1 MDLRVIKIL
10 NAAPVRNISAIEGMS
25 PPVMDITGSGF
36 LYADSVVVNGLPSQS
51 FSVISDNRIIAEIP
65 DIGTSQVS
73 TVEVWLSLLNRTG
86 RNKILP
92 GLGVSTKTS
101 TGIELLIQRFIKC
114 LLTTPGTD
122 AWGGAGG
129 GLKGL
134 LASPTDKAG
143 NSITTAAT
151 LAISVARD
159 YLASLDVPD
168 EEKLL
173 QLDILEMRWNP
184 DELGLYIDVVLTNVA
199 GQTTQTT
206 LGFGDG

>member
-1 MDLRVIKIL
+1 M
-10 NAAPVRNISAIEGMS
+10 
-25 PPVMDITGSGF
+25 
-36 LYADSVVVNGLPSQS
+36 
-51 FSVISDNRIIAEIP
+51 
-65 DIGTSQVS
+65 
-73 TVEVWLSLLNRTG
+73 
-86 RNKILP
+86 
-92 GLGVSTKTS
+92 
-101 TGIELLIQRFIKC
+101 
-114 LLTTPGTD
+114 TPGTD
-122 AWGGAGG
+122 AWGSAGG